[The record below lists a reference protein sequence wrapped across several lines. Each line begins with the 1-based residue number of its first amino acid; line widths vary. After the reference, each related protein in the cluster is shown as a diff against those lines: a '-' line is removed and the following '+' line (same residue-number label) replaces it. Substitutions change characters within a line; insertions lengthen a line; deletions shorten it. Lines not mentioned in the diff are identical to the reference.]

1 MPILLV
7 RRQGTNNKDPSSRW
21 ITDSISNAFF
31 SQPYSFLQVL
41 LTDSQVNLE
50 DVDDNGDG

>member
-1 MPILLV
+1 MLLV
-7 RRQGTNNKDPSSRW
+7 SRQGTNNKDPSSRW
-21 ITDSISNAFF
+21 ITDSISSAFF

-41 LTDSQVNLE
+41 LADSQVNLE